1 MSSGK
6 CVEPKL
12 SSMLHAYE
20 LGALSEE
27 DEIKVEAHLL
37 KCPYCYEKFK
47 SFRTEVALIRH
58 DKDVR
63 DLLESAA
70 DERTSLVND
79 TKSLWRYLWP
89 DAPVILKPAIAYL
102 LVLFMAI
109 PAYRGLMY
117 STVADKGI
125 GPVQVLKLVPN
136 RSNAEEFFRI
146 SSEPDGV
153 ISFVFIGALPGKS
166 YRVVIETADGSE
178 VKRID
183 NFGSF
188 DQFGTGQL
196 WFPHVMMKVGSYRLT
211 ITDPSSESPTDEQE
225 YLFRIKE

>member
-1 MSSGK
+1 MSK
-6 CVEPKL
+6 CTDPEIGAL
-12 SSMLHAYE
+12 LHAYE
-20 LGALSEE
+20 LDSLSEQ
-27 DEIKVEAHLL
+27 DIKRFEIHLL
-37 KCPYCYEKFK
+37 ECEHCFTQAQSFVYEAALLATDDEVRNIVSRADKAGVRSK
-47 SFRTEVALIRH
+47 SVLR
-58 DKDVR
+58 K
-63 DLLESAA
+63 
-70 DERTSLVND
+70 
-79 TKSLWRYLWP
+79 LWRHIWP

-136 RSNAEEFFRI
+136 RSNAEEVFQI
-146 SSEPDGV
+146 SSERDGV

-188 DQFGTGQL
+188 DQFGTGEL
-196 WFPHVMMKVGSYRLT
+196 IFPLVKMKVGSYRLT